1 MFSTVLTSPLRNMKY
16 RPSPHSLELHKAL
29 PPPPAAPLLPESC
42 VPNVYYLDDPTDG
55 ASAYLLAQMG
65 LSLSRGGD
73 ITALRRAMPQVG
85 LWLTAVHQEHSF
97 PFPVRYSADEG
108 GVAVDARDPGGAWV
122 RVVLHEGDVLEVA
135 AGAWHRAQRAP
146 LALAEVAP
154 SPLFAGGDAGALT
167 SGTALAPHFVGRVQL
182 PSRAGLLLMAAQA
195 PEEGGGGGALA
206 PREAFAAAALR
217 FPPGAPADP
226 LAAAPFF
233 SQPGYPHTRAIV
245 AELCNSF
252 YYLGWVTGTGGSISI
267 RTGGRIFMAPSAVQ
281 KERMQP
287 QDMFVL
293 DGAGS
298 VLYAPAPLPGKVRL
312 RVSQCAPLFQSAFA
326 LRGAGA
332 CIHTHSLH
340 AVAATLPRAGEAPPR
355 EFRITHQEMIKGIAG
370 HGYAD
375 TLVVPILENTPHE
388 ADLAESM
395 AEAMQAY
402 PRSNAVLV
410 RRHGVYIWGDT
421 WEAAKTQAECYHYLF
436 EAAGAMRALGLDP
449 GAVPTGAATGVGA
462 ARAYG
467 SGRERDSS
475 YAGLASGGGV
485 APAPASS
492 SGGGGGGSASA
503 SGGLSTPVRP
513 EALGAGWHG
522 AAGTSAAGQQHEH
535 AGGCCGGGGEAGGAA
550 AAAAFASPQPLPAR
564 DSFSHVVLDVEGC
577 TTSLAF
583 VAETLFPYAAAAL
596 PAWLAAQWGSARGPA
611 GEDVAALC
619 ALSAADV
626 AAGLEGAAEHALDGG
641 AVLGAWRAGAGGAG
655 AGAAQ
660 AALVRNVAWQM
671 RAGRKSGAL
680 KALQGHIWREGY
692 ESGALRGHVFEDTPG
707 ALRGW
712 AAGGKRAYIYSSGS
726 REAQVLLFSHST
738 AGDLTGLLSGYFDT
752 SVGVKVESASYAD
765 ICATLGVGGGAG
777 ARRVLFATDSLPEAV
792 AARAAGMQAV
802 LTVRPGNNA
811 LPEAAREFPWVQSLA
826 ELV

>member
-16 RPSPHSLELHKAL
+16 VPTPHSLELHRTL
-29 PPPPAAPLLPESC
+29 PPAAPAPTLPESC

-55 ASAYLLAQMG
+55 ASTYLLTQMG

-108 GVAVDARDPGGAWV
+108 GVAVDVRDPGGAWV

-167 SGTALAPHFVGRVQL
+167 SGTALAPHFSGRVQL

-195 PEEGGGGGALA
+195 EAGGAALA
-206 PREAFAAAALR
+206 PREAVAAAALR

-226 LAAAPFF
+226 VAAAPFF

-370 HGYAD
+370 HGYTD

-395 AEAMQAY
+395 AEAMRAY

-410 RRHGVYIWGDT
+410 RRHGVYIWGET

-462 ARAYG
+462 SRAYG
-467 SGRERDSS
+467 SGKERDSS
-475 YAGLASGGGV
+475 YAGLAAGGGV
-485 APAPASS
+485 AAAPTP
-492 SGGGGGGSASA
+492 
-503 SGGLSTPVRP
+503 SGGLATPKRS
-513 EALGAGWHG
+513 EALGEGWHG
-522 AAGTSAAGQQHEH
+522 AAGTSSSSVGSGAGQHEH
-535 AGGCCGGGGEAGGAA
+535 AGGCCGGGGGEAAG
-550 AAAAFASPQPLPAR
+550 AAFASPQPLPAR
-564 DSFSHVVLDVEGC
+564 GSFSHVVLDVEGC

-583 VAETLFPYAAAAL
+583 VAETLFPYAASRL
-596 PAWLAAQWGSARGPA
+596 PGWLAEQWGSASGPA

-626 AAGLEGAAEHALDGG
+626 AAGVEGAAEHALDGG
-641 AVLGAWRAGAGGAG
+641 AVLGAWRAGSSGGSGGSSSSSGGMSSAE
-655 AGAAQ
+655 AQ
-660 AALVRNVAWQM
+660 AAVVRNVAWQM
-671 RAGRKSGAL
+671 RCGRKSGAL

-692 ESGALRGHVFEDTPG
+692 ESGALQGHLFGDTPV
-707 ALRGW
+707 ALRAW
-712 AAGGKRAYIYSSGS
+712 AAGGVRTYIYSSGS
-726 REAQVLLFSHST
+726 REAQVLLFTHSV
-738 AGDLTGLLSGYFDT
+738 AGDVTGLLSGYFDT
-752 SVGVKVESASYAD
+752 SVGVKVESASYSD
-765 ICATLGVGGGAG
+765 ICATLGCGRSGA
-777 ARRVLFATDSLPEAV
+777 ARVLFATDALPEAV

-802 LTVRPGNNA
+802 LTVRPGNNP
-811 LPEAAREFPWVQSLA
+811 LPEAAKEFPWVQSLA
-826 ELV
+826 ELA